1 MPRKATD
8 RTGNRQGKLTVLRR
22 VTSGSEFN
30 RIRQYSTSAVWL
42 CLCDCGTTKLITGEN
57 LQKGQQSCGC
67 TNAAINEVGNRYG
80 RLVVKEQV
88 TSGIEYQ
95 QKRKGTLAAVWRC
108 QCDCGEEIFV
118 RGPALRYGSSLSCGC
133 WQEDAASIACA
144 INGPPIL
151 VLQDQLAQTRIANG
165 SHRRGCSQ

>member
-1 MPRKATD
+1 MH
-8 RTGNRQGKLTVLRR
+8 R
-22 VTSGSEFN
+22 VTSGEEFN

-42 CLCDCGTTKLITGEN
+42 CKCACGVTKLITAEN

-67 TNAAINEVGNRYG
+67 ANGPINEVGNRYG
-80 RLVVKEQV
+80 RLVVQQRV

-95 QKRKGTLAAVWRC
+95 QKTKSSIAAVWLC
-108 QCDCGEEIFV
+108 KCDCGSEVYV
-118 RGPALRYGSSLSCGC
+118 RGPSLRYGSHLSCGC

-151 VLQDQLAQTRIANG
+151 VLQDQLAQTRIVDG
-165 SHRRGCSQ
+165 SHRR